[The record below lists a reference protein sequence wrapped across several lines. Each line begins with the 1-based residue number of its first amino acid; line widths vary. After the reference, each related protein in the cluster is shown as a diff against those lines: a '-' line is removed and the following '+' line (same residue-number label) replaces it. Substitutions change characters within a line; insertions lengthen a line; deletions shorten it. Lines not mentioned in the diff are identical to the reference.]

1 LLELICCVD
10 RSYNHNKKLF
20 RKEVQSWQNVLF
32 VIKAYTSVTQ
42 SVIHIDVQTNNGN
55 LTLERLELLLAD
67 NQRNLTFAPNVYVQV
82 KSNVLRKPFI
92 TKKAF
97 SKTRSTEIC
106 YWLFS
111 CPNLFQHRS
120 TPTHQNNRLCWLW
133 YG

>member
-1 LLELICCVD
+1 MICCVD

-82 KSNVLRKPFI
+82 KLNVLRKPFI
-92 TKKAF
+92 TKKPLAKLGRQRF
-97 SKTRSTEIC
+97 AIGFFHARIYFNIRFTYSASNVNDLIS
-106 YWLFS
+106 L
-111 CPNLFQHRS
+111 
-120 TPTHQNNRLCWLW
+120 
-133 YG
+133 